1 MDDQN
6 RHDPFGEDDFLG
18 DVAAFEPKKSGREKT
33 RPQEGEVEK
42 IAQARGFD
50 NRASVSKPVKEALR
64 PLQFRLPASEV
75 EAFHQR
81 AYEEFGMS
89 HGAKVSLFRKIW
101 KAYLASLARLHE

>member
-6 RHDPFGEDDFLG
+6 RHDPFDEDDFLG
-18 DVAAFEPKKSGREKT
+18 EVAAFEPKKGGREKT
-33 RPQEGEVEK
+33 WPEEGEVEK

-50 NRASVSKPVKEALR
+50 NRAPVSKPVKEALR

-89 HGAKVSLFRKIW
+89 HGAKVSLFRKMW
-101 KAYLASLARLHE
+101 KVYLASLA

>member
-6 RHDPFGEDDFLG
+6 RHDPFDDEDLLEDI
-18 DVAAFEPKKSGREKT
+18 AAFEPKTSGREHT
-33 RPQEGEVEK
+33 RPQEQDVEK

-50 NRASVSKPVKEALR
+50 NRAPVSKPVKEALR

-75 EAFHQR
+75 TAFHPR

-89 HGAKVSLFRKIW
+89 HGAKISLFRKMW
-101 KAYLASLARLHE
+101 KVYLASLA

>member
-6 RHDPFGEDDFLG
+6 RHDPFDDEDLLG
-18 DVAAFEPKKSGREKT
+18 DIAAFEPKTSGRGKT
-33 RPQEGEVEK
+33 RPQEEAVEK

-50 NRASVSKPVKEALR
+50 NRAPVSKPVKETLR

-89 HGAKVSLFRKIW
+89 HGAKISLFRKMW
-101 KAYLASLARLHE
+101 KVYLASLA

>member
-6 RHDPFGEDDFLG
+6 RHDPFGDDDLLEDI
-18 DVAAFEPKKSGREKT
+18 AAFEPKKSGREKT
-33 RPQEGEVEK
+33 RPQEDEVEK

-50 NRASVSKPVKEALR
+50 NRAPVSKPVKEALR

-89 HGAKVSLFRKIW
+89 HGAKISLFRKMW
-101 KAYLASLARLHE
+101 KAYLDSSA

>member
-6 RHDPFGEDDFLG
+6 RHDPFGDDEFEREI
-18 DVAAFEPKKSGREKT
+18 AAFEPKKSGREKT
-33 RPQEGEVEK
+33 RPEEGEVEK
-42 IAQARGFD
+42 IAQVRGFD
-50 NRASVSKPVKEALR
+50 NRAPVSKPVKEALR

-89 HGAKVSLFRKIW
+89 HGAKISLFRKMW
-101 KAYLASLARLHE
+101 KAYLDSLA

>member
-6 RHDPFGEDDFLG
+6 RHDPFDDKDLLEDI
-18 DVAAFEPKKSGREKT
+18 AAFEPIKSGREKP
-33 RPQEGEVEK
+33 RPQEEKVEK
-42 IAQARGFD
+42 IARTRGFD
-50 NRASVSKPVKEALR
+50 NRAPVSKPVKEALR

-89 HGAKVSLFRKIW
+89 HGAKISLFRKMW
-101 KAYLASLARLHE
+101 KVYLASLA

>member
-6 RHDPFGEDDFLG
+6 RHDPFGDDDLLEDI
-18 DVAAFEPKKSGREKT
+18 AAFEPKTTRREKT
-33 RPQEGEVEK
+33 RPHEEEVEK

-50 NRASVSKPVKEALR
+50 NRAPVLKPVKEALR
-64 PLQFRLPASEV
+64 PLQFRLSASEV

-89 HGAKVSLFRKIW
+89 HGAKVSLFRKMW
-101 KAYLASLARLHE
+101 KAYLASLA